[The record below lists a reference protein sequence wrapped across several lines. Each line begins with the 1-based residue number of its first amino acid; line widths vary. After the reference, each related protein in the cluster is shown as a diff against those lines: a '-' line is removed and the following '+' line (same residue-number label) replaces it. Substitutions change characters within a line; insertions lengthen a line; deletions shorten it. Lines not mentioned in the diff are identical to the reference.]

1 MAGGYPACEDRAED
15 RARRPRPGD
24 RGPSNREESDISH
37 PTGPVPVDPTRA
49 GTQPEALH
57 AVGGGRP
64 GPYPPRWAPQPPPGY
79 RHPPQGQPRYAQQ
92 VPPPGWR
99 PPAVPRPAAPV
110 PTGPRL
116 SRAARGRAL
125 AGVAAGIA
133 QHLRVPV
140 LAVRITFVVLLLA
153 YGLGAI
159 LYAAFWAVLP
169 VDRSTPPTR
178 RDLGQLAALSAV
190 SVGLIVLVGMAGWG
204 GTAFLLGLL
213 AAVIAVGVGVI
224 WHQGDPERRRRHEDT
239 AADAKVPILGAV
251 SGAIGDRRAMIL
263 RFGGGALLVAVG
275 IIGLVVITSTLAG
288 APVSA
293 AGLLYGLLF
302 ALLAVLGVTVVF
314 GPMLWRSVGA
324 LRNEREARIR
334 ETERA
339 EIAAMVH
346 DQVLHTLALIQRNS
360 GDSRE
365 VARLARGQERSLRN
379 WLYKPTASPAEK
391 LSAALEEASA
401 EVEDTYAV
409 SVDTVVVGD
418 VDVDSDVA
426 ALAAAAREAMVNA
439 GKHAGVDTVS
449 LYAEVEPDQVS
460 VFVRD
465 RGAGFDPSTVRDD
478 RHGVQ
483 GSIVGR
489 MHRHGGRADIRS
501 TVGEGTE
508 VRLYLPRRA
517 DEGTTKESGHD

>member
-1 MAGGYPACEDRAED
+1 MAPNW
-15 RARRPRPGD
+15 RP
-24 RGPSNREESDISH
+24 
-37 PTGPVPVDPTRA
+37 PV
-49 GTQPEALH
+49 
-57 AVGGGRP
+57 
-64 GPYPPRWAPQPPPGY
+64 
-79 RHPPQGQPRYAQQ
+79 
-92 VPPPGWR
+92 VPPP
-99 PPAVPRPAAPV
+99 AAPA

-116 SRAARGRAL
+116 YRSANGRAL

-133 QHLRVPV
+133 KHLRVPV
-140 LAVRITFVVLLLA
+140 LAVRIVFVVLLVA

-169 VDRSTPPTR
+169 VDRSTPPSR
-178 RDLGQLAALSAV
+178 RDVGQLSALAALGI
-190 SVGLIVLVGMAGWG
+190 GLVTLLGMAGWG
-204 GTAFLLGLL
+204 GTAFLIGLL
-213 AAVIAVGVGVI
+213 AAIVALGVGVI
-224 WHQGDPERRRRHEDT
+224 WHQADPDRRRRMED
-239 AADAKVPILGAV
+239 AGVPDVSKVPVLGTL
-251 SGAIGDRRAMIL
+251 SGALGDRRSMIL

-275 IIGLVVITSTLAG
+275 IIGLVVVTSALAG
-288 APVSA
+288 AQISWTA
-293 AGLLYGLLF
+293 LLNGLLF
-302 ALLAVLGVTVVF
+302 ALLAVLGITVVF

-324 LRNEREARIR
+324 LRTEREARIR

-360 GDSRE
+360 GDARE

-401 EVEDTYAV
+401 EVEDTYAIG
-409 SVDTVVVGD
+409 VDTVVVGD

-439 GKHAGVDTVS
+439 GKHAGVETIS
-449 LYAEVEPDQVS
+449 LYAEIEPEQVS

-465 RGAGFDPSTVRDD
+465 RGAGFDLATVRDD

-483 GSIVGR
+483 GSIIGR
-489 MHRHGGRADIRS
+489 MQRHGGRAEIRS
-501 TVGEGTE
+501 TPGEGTE
-508 VRLYLPRRA
+508 VRLYLPRRS
-517 DEGTTKESGHD
+517 DEGTNKESGHD